1 MNDKFYNETVK
12 ELERK
17 YQEIENYK
25 RKRNEQKDIALI
37 AVAQMLS
44 DDVALQCTL
53 LYPSFDNITGQ
64 KVKQGFK
71 FTYNGKLCKVIQ
83 PELTIQ
89 AENPPRPGTESLY
102 TFINE
107 QHAGTAIDPIPYPG
121 NMELFEG
128 KYYIEDGIT
137 YYCFNGT
144 GQPVYHKL
152 SELVDLNV
160 HIV

>member
-1 MNDKFYNETVK
+1 MNDKFYNDTVK

-25 RKRNEQKDIALI
+25 RKRSEQQDIALTAI
-37 AVAQMLS
+37 AQMLP
-44 DDVALQCTL
+44 DDVALQCNL
-53 LYPSFDNITGQ
+53 LYPAFDDVIG
-64 KVKQGFK
+64 KDVAQGFK
-71 FTYNGKLCKVIQ
+71 FTYNDKLYKVIQ
-83 PELTIQ
+83 LELTIQ
-89 AENPPRPGTESLY
+89 SQYPPGEGTESLY
-102 TFINE
+102 TVIDE
-107 QHAGTAIDPIPYPG
+107 QHAGTVLDPIPYDG
-121 NMELFEG
+121 NMELVEG